1 MLMNDMPISIQAGQI
16 FKPFAWKA
24 NFDMD
29 FSSECMYCD
38 STKSLKGYAVEDE
51 QGRQARIAICP
62 VCQKINA
69 RY

>member
-1 MLMNDMPISIQAGQI
+1 MNDMPLVISTGQI

-24 NFDMD
+24 NFDME

-38 STKSLKGYAVEDE
+38 SDKRLVGYTVEDE
-51 QGRQARIAICP
+51 DGSAMRVAICP
-62 VCQKINA
+62 VCQKVNA

>member
-1 MLMNDMPISIQAGQI
+1 MSEMSQWIGIGQV

-38 STKSLKGYAVEDE
+38 SNESLKGYTVENE
-51 QGRQARIAICP
+51 EGSAARVAICP
-62 VCQKINA
+62 ACRKINA

>member
-1 MLMNDMPISIQAGQI
+1 MSDMMVSIYTGQT

-38 STKSLKGYAVEDE
+38 ASKHLKGYVVEDE
-51 QGRQARIAICP
+51 RGDTTRVAICP
-62 VCQKINA
+62 SCQKINA